1 MKTLVCFDFPFA
13 GPFGDEMARALQEL
27 AQSITQEPGFLW
39 KIWTESVDNGE
50 AGGVYLFTDEAS
62 AQAYVAKHSQRLAGF
77 GIRGINAK
85 VFAINE
91 ALTGITRGPL

>member
-1 MKTLVCFDFPFA
+1 MKTLVQFDFPFA

-27 AQSITQEPGFLW
+27 AQSIAEEPGLVW
-39 KIWTESVDNGE
+39 KIWTENAAKGE
-50 AGGVYLFTDEAS
+50 AGGVYLFTDETS

-85 VFAINE
+85 VFSVNE